1 MEQNLNN
8 RVYINPNFKRTD
20 NDPWPTSP
28 IKTTHFNRHYLEEM
42 PNLISPK
49 TNETMINNRKIYVNP
64 NFISGNN
71 VTQTNPPASAVYF
84 ERNKNVNNA
93 SNIQLLHRSK
103 YSLIQ
108 NFHQSIV
115 NEAQTSNIIEI
126 NKNYA
131 LASNLTA
138 TQVNKK
144 SNTQGIQPARAL
156 NIDTN
161 EIVNNAISKQ
171 LIYKSKYSLVQNVL
185 SKEQVKANIEKNKNN
200 QNTKKPTQEVLL
212 TRSRYCIVRKKK
224 RLSVTVEQGIQ
235 NNSPTDLVTAKYP
248 VTLASVNQLTRYSN
262 LHSIKNS
269 QKNKVSCK
277 TPEKITKI
285 KLSKYKTVPA
295 SYLKK
300 NTAVEINTRLSSSLS
315 TLNRSRFRFIKPST
329 PIKFTTPVSSI
340 KAASRIIQHI
350 EKSACSGSKVKSS
363 KSLRAKFNINNIP
376 CRLFTKFGKC
386 LRKDHGSCKYL
397 HDKKHVSLCR
407 KFLKGICHDKNC
419 SLSHETTAKK
429 MPTCY
434 FYLKGM
440 CTKDGCPYLH
450 VKLSDKTKICEEFAK
465 GYCENGDKCPF
476 KHVDQLK
483 KAKKSSRINRRCSQN
498 RDSNSTQKKSENKI
512 LENCEKH
519 MNSGEIK
526 EHDDNDCRYYKEL
539 INSDDSYE
547 TIKPKRCKLG
557 TLPSFIQL

>member
-156 NIDTN
+156 
-161 EIVNNAISKQ
+161 
-171 LIYKSKYSLVQNVL
+171 
-185 SKEQVKANIEKNKNN
+185 
-200 QNTKKPTQEVLL
+200 
-212 TRSRYCIVRKKK
+212 
-224 RLSVTVEQGIQ
+224 
-235 NNSPTDLVTAKYP
+235 
-248 VTLASVNQLTRYSN
+248 
-262 LHSIKNS
+262 
-269 QKNKVSCK
+269 
-277 TPEKITKI
+277 
-285 KLSKYKTVPA
+285 
-295 SYLKK
+295 
-300 NTAVEINTRLSSSLS
+300 
-315 TLNRSRFRFIKPST
+315 
-329 PIKFTTPVSSI
+329 
-340 KAASRIIQHI
+340 
-350 EKSACSGSKVKSS
+350 
-363 KSLRAKFNINNIP
+363 
-376 CRLFTKFGKC
+376 
-386 LRKDHGSCKYL
+386 
-397 HDKKHVSLCR
+397 
-407 KFLKGICHDKNC
+407 
-419 SLSHETTAKK
+419 
-429 MPTCY
+429 
-434 FYLKGM
+434 
-440 CTKDGCPYLH
+440 
-450 VKLSDKTKICEEFAK
+450 
-465 GYCENGDKCPF
+465 
-476 KHVDQLK
+476 
-483 KAKKSSRINRRCSQN
+483 
-498 RDSNSTQKKSENKI
+498 
-512 LENCEKH
+512 
-519 MNSGEIK
+519 
-526 EHDDNDCRYYKEL
+526 
-539 INSDDSYE
+539 
-547 TIKPKRCKLG
+547 
-557 TLPSFIQL
+557 